1 MISPQNIL
9 RHELIGLDVVVA
21 ESPNSFLVGLHGK
34 VVDETRN
41 MIHIMTGDG
50 IKKIQKRSTVFRF
63 LLPDDT
69 SVLVDGS
76 ALETQPEKRI
86 VMRIKRRK
94 GE

>member
-1 MISPQNIL
+1 VIRPQNIL
-9 RHELIGLDVVVA
+9 RHEFIGLDVRVA
-21 ESPNSFLVGLHGK
+21 DSSNPFLIGLHGK

-50 IKKIQKRSTVFRF
+50 IKKVQKRSTIFLFR
-63 LLPDDT
+63 LPDDT
-69 SVLVDGS
+69 GVLVDGS

>member
-1 MISPQNIL
+1 MISPRNIL
-9 RHELIGLDVVVA
+9 RHELIGLNVTVA
-21 ESPNSFLVGLHGK
+21 DSSNPFLIGMQGK

-63 LLPDDT
+63 RLPDDT
-69 SVLVDGS
+69 SLLVDGS

>member
-9 RHELIGLDVVVA
+9 RHELIGLDVIVTD
-21 ESPNSFLVGLHGK
+21 SSNPFLIGLHGK
-34 VVDETRN
+34 VIDETRN
-41 MIHIMTGDG
+41 MIHIMTGEG
-50 IKKIQKRSTVFRF
+50 IKKVQKRSTAFQFR
-63 LLPDDT
+63 LPDDT

-76 ALETQPEKRI
+76 ALETQPERRI

>member
-1 MISPQNIL
+1 MIRPQNII
-9 RHELIGLDVVVA
+9 RHDLIGLDVVVA
-21 ESPNSFLVGLHGK
+21 DSSNPFLVGLHGR

-50 IKKIQKRSTVFRF
+50 LKKVQKRSTAFMFR
-63 LLPDDT
+63 LPDDT

-76 ALETQPEKRI
+76 ALETQPERRI